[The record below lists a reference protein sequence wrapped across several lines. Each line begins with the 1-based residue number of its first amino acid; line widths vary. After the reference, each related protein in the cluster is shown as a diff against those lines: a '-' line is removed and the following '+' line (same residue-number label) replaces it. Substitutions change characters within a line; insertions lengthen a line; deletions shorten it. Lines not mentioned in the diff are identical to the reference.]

1 MHRDQD
7 PTVLVPLEVHLLSAA
22 WETLVKSLESATLLE
37 ELEWHTTAVVSKWVV
52 LLTAC
57 WIIWII
63 AIVVALS
70 KFYRINFNES

>member
-70 KFYRINFNES
+70 KFYSIHFNES

>member
-7 PTVLVPLEVHLLSAA
+7 PEVLVPLEVHLLSAA

-52 LLTAC
+52 LLSAC
-57 WIIWII
+57 WVIWII
-63 AIVVALS
+63 AIVIALS
-70 KFYRINFNES
+70 KFYKIDFSKS

>member
-1 MHRDQD
+1 MHRNQD
-7 PTVLVPLEVHLLSAA
+7 PRVLIPLEVHLLSAA

-57 WIIWII
+57 WVIWII

-70 KFYRINFNES
+70 KFYIIKFNES

>member
-1 MHRDQD
+1 MHRNQD
-7 PTVLVPLEVHLLSAA
+7 PRVLVPLEVHLLSAA

-57 WIIWII
+57 WVIWII

-70 KFYRINFNES
+70 KFYIIKFNES